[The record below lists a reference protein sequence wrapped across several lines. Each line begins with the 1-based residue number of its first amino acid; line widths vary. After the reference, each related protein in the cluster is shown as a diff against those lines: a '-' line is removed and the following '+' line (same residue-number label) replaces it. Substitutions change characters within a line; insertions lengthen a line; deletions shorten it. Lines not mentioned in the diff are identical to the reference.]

1 MGESTLGPLFTP
13 RRTDSSRCA
22 SSKEI
27 GDQRWQTIPIYKLTS
42 EQQQDIFL
50 LIPSRV
56 CPEMGKM
63 DPEGL
68 PLKSALGTWHPSFPE
83 EIVRRH
89 PKKSAGQS

>member
-42 EQQQDIFL
+42 
-50 LIPSRV
+50 
-56 CPEMGKM
+56 
-63 DPEGL
+63 
-68 PLKSALGTWHPSFPE
+68 
-83 EIVRRH
+83 
-89 PKKSAGQS
+89 